1 MDLIDRYLAAV
12 RLLLPVG
19 AQRDDIIAELRDGLM
34 ARRED
39 READLGR
46 PLTRAEDEALLR
58 DFGNP
63 LVVAG
68 RYSRE
73 QYLIGP
79 ELYAVYWFVVK
90 IVLAA
95 VIGSALITGVVTAT
109 VADGDPTLALRQAIS
124 IAWTGAF
131 ASVGAVTVVFAVL
144 QRNQARFKILD
155 NWNPRDLPRLGR
167 RRRRAT
173 WLEHV
178 AGIVVSIIF
187 LLWWVGAIQLWR
199 PVLDLKAGQ
208 SLQFALAAVWQ
219 GLFWPVIGLTLGA
232 IAVHAL
238 KLAGSRR
245 RRLAYGLDL
254 VVQGAVLAVAA
265 VVARAGHWVVVSGQG
280 LPAHA
285 LASVDLGV
293 NIGLRVTL
301 GIVVIV
307 AACTIAYDAWR
318 LFRREAAEA

>member
-144 QRNQARFKILD
+144 QRN
-155 NWNPRDLPRLGR
+155 
-167 RRRRAT
+167 
-173 WLEHV
+173 
-178 AGIVVSIIF
+178 
-187 LLWWVGAIQLWR
+187 
-199 PVLDLKAGQ
+199 
-208 SLQFALAAVWQ
+208 
-219 GLFWPVIGLTLGA
+219 
-232 IAVHAL
+232 
-238 KLAGSRR
+238 
-245 RRLAYGLDL
+245 
-254 VVQGAVLAVAA
+254 
-265 VVARAGHWVVVSGQG
+265 
-280 LPAHA
+280 
-285 LASVDLGV
+285 
-293 NIGLRVTL
+293 
-301 GIVVIV
+301 
-307 AACTIAYDAWR
+307 
-318 LFRREAAEA
+318 